1 MTYTTA
7 FCEREYNNRALVPEH
22 PAIFARWTEAGR
34 AARERG
40 DALLDLPYGG
50 SARQRLDL
58 FPSHRGA
65 SGPLLVFVHGGYWRS
80 LDKAQFA
87 WIAPPF
93 AERGISVA
101 LLGYDLA
108 PAVGVDAIVLQVL
121 RGLEW
126 LWRNADTF
134 GYDPNRIVVS
144 GHSAGA
150 HLTAMAM
157 RALWPRWDPDLP
169 ADLVKAGVAISGLY
183 DLEPLLHTPFVN
195 VDLKLDARSA
205 LKLSPAWM
213 PPATGAPLVT
223 AVGALESSE
232 FVRQNR
238 LLGERWP
245 RNLRRDVPM
254 PGANHFT
261 VVDALG
267 DPASP
272 LFEATIAL
280 CLGR

>member
-1 MTYTTA
+1 MKYTTA
-7 FCEREYNNRALVPEH
+7 FCESEYNNRALVPEH
-22 PAIFARWTEAGR
+22 PAIFTRWTEAGR

-50 SARQRLDL
+50 SARQCLDL
-58 FPSHRGA
+58 FPSHQGA
-65 SGPLLVFVHGGYWRS
+65 GGPLLVFVHGGYWRS

-87 WIAPPF
+87 WIAPPY
-93 AERGISVA
+93 AERGVAVA

-121 RGLEW
+121 RGIEW
-126 LWRNADTF
+126 LWRNAETF
-134 GYDPNRIVVS
+134 GYDPGRIVVA

-157 RALWPRWDPDLP
+157 CALWPQWDPDLP
-169 ADLVKAGVAISGLY
+169 ADLVKGGVAVSGLY
-183 DLEPLLHTPFVN
+183 DLEPLLHAPFVN

-223 AVGALESSE
+223 AVGAMESSE
-232 FVRQNR
+232 FLRQNR
-238 LLGERWP
+238 LLVERWP
-245 RNLRRDVPM
+245 RNLRTDFTM

-261 VVDALG
+261 VVDALAQPG
-267 DPASP
+267 NP
-272 LFEATIAL
+272 LFEATLKL